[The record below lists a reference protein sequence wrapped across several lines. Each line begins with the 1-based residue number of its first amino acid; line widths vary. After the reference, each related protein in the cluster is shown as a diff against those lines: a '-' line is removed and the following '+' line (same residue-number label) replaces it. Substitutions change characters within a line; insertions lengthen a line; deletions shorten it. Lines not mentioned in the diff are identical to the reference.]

1 MSKPRSSV
9 FRHVALSL
17 WSSHG
22 DPSVYGL
29 VDLDV
34 TDLKTKPMLLPYI
47 LKSLG
52 ETMDRHP
59 ALYTMIKWGRI
70 FQRADKKITVMVN
83 IPVAGRFDLSALNLD
98 DVHLMPEDLIREKIN
113 FQATGIR
120 NFRDPHLGP
129 MLKLIQYI
137 PRSFMRFF
145 LKTYE
150 ILIYEFNTRLGLR
163 FLPHRPFGSI
173 IVSNV
178 GSLGIGNAL
187 LPLIP
192 MTRSSLMISV
202 GKIQTKP
209 MVVDEIVCARQI
221 VQMGVTFDHRL
232 FDGSEAAKMLTD
244 FENTFKSLILQE
256 SGRPAQSP
264 GTASRS

>member
-1 MSKPRSSV
+1 MIKSRFSI

-34 TDLKTKPMLLPYI
+34 TDLKSKPLLLPYV
-47 LKSLG
+47 LKALG

-59 ALYTMIKWGRI
+59 ALSSMIKWGRI
-70 FQRADKKITVMVN
+70 FQRKDKKITVMVN
-83 IPVAGRFDLSALNLD
+83 ISMQGRFDLSLLNLD
-98 DVHLMPEDLIREKIN
+98 DVHLMSDELIREKIN
-113 FQATGIR
+113 IQATGIR

-129 MLKLIQYI
+129 MLKIIKYV
-137 PRSFMRFF
+137 PRFLMRFF

-150 ILIYEFNTRLGLR
+150 ILIYEFNTRLGLT

-178 GSLGIGNAL
+178 GSLGISNAL

-192 MTRSSLMISV
+192 ITRSSLMISV

-209 MVVDEIVCARQI
+209 MVVNEIICARQV

-232 FDGSEAAKMLTD
+232 FDGSEAARMLDD
-244 FENTFKSLILQE
+244 FENTFKKLILQ
-256 SGRPAQSP
+256 GK
-264 GTASRS
+264 

>member
-1 MSKPRSSV
+1 MNRKRSSV

-22 DPSVYGL
+22 DPSVYGI

-34 TDLKTKPMLLPYI
+34 TDVKSKGMLLPMI
-47 LKSLG
+47 VKALG
-52 ETMDRHP
+52 VTMENHP
-59 ALYTMIKWGRI
+59 ALYSIIKWGRI
-70 FQRADKKITVMVN
+70 YQRVDKKITVMVN

-98 DVHLMPEDLIREKIN
+98 DVHLMSESLIREKIN
-113 FQATGIR
+113 FQVSDIR
-120 NFRDPHLGP
+120 SFRDPHLGP
-129 MLKLIQYI
+129 MLKLIKYV
-137 PRSFMRFF
+137 PRSLMRFF

-178 GSLGIGNAL
+178 GSLGISNAL

-192 MTRSSLMISV
+192 ITRSSLMISV
-202 GKIQTKP
+202 GKIQMKP
-209 MVVDEIVCARQI
+209 MIVNETVCARQV

-232 FDGSEAAKMLTD
+232 FDGSEAGKMLAD
-244 FENTFKSLILQE
+244 FESTFKNLILKNRE
-256 SGRPAQSP
+256 TP
-264 GTASRS
+264 TD